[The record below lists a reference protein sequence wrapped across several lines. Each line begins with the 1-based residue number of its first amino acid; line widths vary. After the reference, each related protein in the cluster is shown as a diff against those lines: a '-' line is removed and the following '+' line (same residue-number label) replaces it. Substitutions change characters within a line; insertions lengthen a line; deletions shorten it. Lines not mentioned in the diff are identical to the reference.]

1 MENGIREG
9 ESTVKQREQAIRS
22 REEAL
27 VRREEAIRR
36 REDVV
41 EQREEASIYTKLEA
55 ERLRSDLDTELQ
67 VAKEKSKTLSNQ
79 AKDQAARYRV
89 FEECVQEADRL
100 KFLTAEH
107 ARKLTGAAAAAG
119 PPDLPSAATEQPEAS
134 LRSTMKRGFEEILG
148 PSHEE
153 TPRRS
158 PQPPK
163 WTRITSSTSS
173 SRSGRQPSNTTRLQ
187 SSPEHSSPQRSS
199 PEHSSLEPPSSPK
212 QSSKKQPL
220 GNAEPETTDLAK
232 AIIARMQLPK
242 DWTDDDMNMMEA
254 RIISVMHATDEIR
267 NPLNALDWCANHKA
281 NTCWYQRT
289 LRRGCIIESDTGTLC
304 TWCQKTKRSLC
315 INVKFIDGQQGKDF
329 DADDSC
335 KRWAVRKRG
344 KKIKTED

>member
-1 MENGIREG
+1 METNIREA
-9 ESTVKQREQAIRS
+9 ESTVKQREQAVRS

-27 VRREEAIRR
+27 VQREEAIRR
-36 REDVV
+36 REDLV

-55 ERLRSDLDTELQ
+55 ERLRSDFDTELQ
-67 VAKEKSKTLSNQ
+67 VAKEKRKTLSNQ

-89 FEECVQEADRL
+89 FEECVQEADRIKVL
-100 KFLTAEH
+100 MAEH
-107 ARKLTGAAAAAG
+107 SRKLTGA
-119 PPDLPSAATEQPEAS
+119 SAATEQPEAS

-220 GNAEPETTDLAK
+220 GNAEPETIDLAK

-281 NTCWYQRT
+281 NTCWYQEDSSARVHHRE
-289 LRRGCIIESDTGTLC
+289 LAHCAPGVKR
-304 TWCQKTKRSLC
+304 QK
-315 INVKFIDGQQGKDF
+315 
-329 DADDSC
+329 
-335 KRWAVRKRG
+335 
-344 KKIKTED
+344 